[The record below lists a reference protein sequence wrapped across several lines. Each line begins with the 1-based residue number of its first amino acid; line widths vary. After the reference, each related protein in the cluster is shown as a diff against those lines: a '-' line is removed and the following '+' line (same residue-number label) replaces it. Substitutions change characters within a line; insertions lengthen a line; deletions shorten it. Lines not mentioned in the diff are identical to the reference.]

1 MTFRLCVL
9 GAALL
14 AASPALSSES
24 EVEAPD
30 ALGGFVQT
38 GETVNCV
45 SMRSTSIEPI
55 DENRLLF
62 KVGTR
67 YFLNET
73 SGSCE
78 RAGALNSRIEV
89 NLFGPRACQG
99 DILRVVDNY
108 SGIFEGACSLGEFR
122 GLKKKPKDAPAE
134 KTR

>member
-14 AASPALSSES
+14 AASPALSSDS

-30 ALGGFVQT
+30 TLDGFVQT

-45 SMRSTSIEPI
+45 LMRSTSIEPI

-78 RAGALNSRIEV
+78 RAGTLNSRIEV

-108 SGIFEGACSLGEFR
+108 SGMFEGACSLGEFR
-122 GLKKKPKDAPAE
+122 GLKKKPKDVPAE